1 MYIRK
6 TMTAQVIT
14 IDKYAD
20 ILEARALMVANRFRH
35 LPVVD
40 ENDNLAGI
48 ITDRDV
54 RSALSLE
61 RYNAPQEI
69 DPSNGI
75 SGIVVADV
83 MTRDPLTI
91 ALDSTIQDALLLIR
105 DHGVG
110 AFPVVDETGK
120 LRGILSDSDLL
131 RAFINVLGINEPG
144 VLLGIQVNEAG
155 NAKDCRCSDSG
166 RHLFWQHPGGPTLE
180 KGQKGCLSVPAQP
193 EYRRLKK
200 PADAPGVRP
209 AGPGGLAIWGVI
221 EFQ

>member
-6 TMTAQVIT
+6 TMTVKVIT
-14 IDKYAD
+14 ISKYAD
-20 ILEARALMVANRFRH
+20 ILEARTLMVANRCRH

-40 ENDNLAGI
+40 ENDTLAGM

-61 RYNAPQEI
+61 RYNAPSKP
-69 DPSNGI
+69 DPTEGI

-83 MTRDPLTI
+83 MTPNPVTI
-91 ALDSTIQDALLLIR
+91 GLDSTLQDALLLVR
-105 DHGVG
+105 DHRVG

-144 VLLGIQVNEAG
+144 MLLGILVDEEMREIQKIVDALINEGVAFGSILVARHWKAG
-155 NAKDCRCSDSG
+155 KRAVFPYLLTQNIA
-166 RHLFWQHPGGPTLE
+166 
-180 KGQKGCLSVPAQP
+180 A
-193 EYRRLKK
+193 LKK
-200 PADAPGVRP
+200 RLIRLGFDLLDPADWQFDE
-209 AGPGGLAIWGVI
+209 L
-221 EFQ
+221 

>member
-6 TMTAQVIT
+6 TMTIKVVT
-14 IDKYAD
+14 ISKYAD
-20 ILEARALMVANRFRH
+20 ILEARALMVTNRFRH

-40 ENDNLAGI
+40 ENNTLAGI

-61 RYNAPQEI
+61 RYNAPTKY
-69 DPSNGI
+69 DPAGGI

-83 MTRDPLTI
+83 MTPDPVTI
-91 ALDSTIQDALLLIR
+91 PLDSTIQDALLLVR
-105 DHGVG
+105 DHRVG

-144 VLLGIQVNEAG
+144 MLLGILVDEEMREVQKIVDVLITEGISFGSILVA
-155 NAKDCRCSDSG
+155 
-166 RHLFWQHPGGPTLE
+166 RHWKKGKRAVFPYLLSKNIATL
-180 KGQKGCLSVPAQP
+180 KQ
-193 EYRRLKK
+193 RLTRLGFDLLD
-200 PADAPGVRP
+200 PADWQFRD
-209 AGPGGLAIWGVI
+209 L
-221 EFQ
+221 

>member
-14 IDKYAD
+14 IDQYAD

-35 LPVVD
+35 LPVVG

-61 RYNAPQEI
+61 RYNAPQET

-83 MTRDPLTI
+83 MTRDPVTI

-144 VLLGIQVNEAG
+144 VLLGIQVNEEMREMQKIVDALIAEG
-155 NAKDCRCSDSG
+155 ISFGSILVA
-166 RHLFWQHPGGPTLE
+166 RHWK
-180 KGQKGCLSVPAQP
+180 KGKRAVFPYLLSQNIAALKS
-193 EYRRLKK
+193 RLTRLGFDLLD
-200 PADAPGVRP
+200 PADWQSG
-209 AGPGGLAIWGVI
+209 
-221 EFQ
+221 E